1 MNLIISKSHKN
12 IFLYIKRL
20 DDFIVIIWCLSDR
33 NEMSAK
39 YEIKGFYGNI
49 FFRSKF

>member
-33 NEMSAK
+33 ILFWFVK
-39 YEIKGFYGNI
+39 
-49 FFRSKF
+49 